1 MYKEKNSIL
10 ICGAFDFNGMSTG
23 GQPVKT
29 RELYKALKN
38 SIGEENII
46 YVDTVGWKK
55 HPVSMIRDFF
65 GKASKAR
72 DIIMLPAHKGVT
84 VFSRLL
90 VCAKRFFKCKIFYD
104 VVGGWL
110 PNKLKTDR
118 DLLKQLKKFDGI
130 WDETTVMDMALK
142 QLGLSNTKVVRNFKE
157 LRPIETSDILIRSS
171 DCLSLCIFSRVTE
184 KKGVGYAID
193 AVNEVNAFGG
203 EKIKLDIYGPIDE
216 EFSDEFKNKIKNSL
230 TIRYCGIVNP
240 EKSVETLRKY
250 DALLFPTL
258 FRTEGLPGT
267 IIDAYAAGLPII
279 SSKWESFN
287 DIVEDKKT
295 GIGYNFG
302 DYESLVKTLEWAVF
316 HRETLDKMRGNC
328 IRKASEFLPETVMS
342 ELLEV
347 L

>member
-1 MYKEKNSIL
+1 MN
-10 ICGAFDFNGMSTG
+10 
-23 GQPVKT
+23 
-29 RELYKALKN
+29 
-38 SIGEENII
+38 
-46 YVDTVGWKK
+46 
-55 HPVSMIRDFF
+55 
-65 GKASKAR
+65 
-72 DIIMLPAHKGVT
+72 
-84 VFSRLL
+84 
-90 VCAKRFFKCKIFYD
+90 
-104 VVGGWL
+104 
-110 PNKLKTDR
+110 LKT
-118 DLLKQLKKFDGI
+118 
-130 WDETTVMDMALK
+130 
-142 QLGLSNTKVVRNFKE
+142 
-157 LRPIETSDILIRSS
+157 
-171 DCLSLCIFSRVTE
+171 
-184 KKGVGYAID
+184 
-193 AVNEVNAFGG
+193 
-203 EKIKLDIYGPIDE
+203 
-216 EFSDEFKNKIKNSL
+216 KIKNSL